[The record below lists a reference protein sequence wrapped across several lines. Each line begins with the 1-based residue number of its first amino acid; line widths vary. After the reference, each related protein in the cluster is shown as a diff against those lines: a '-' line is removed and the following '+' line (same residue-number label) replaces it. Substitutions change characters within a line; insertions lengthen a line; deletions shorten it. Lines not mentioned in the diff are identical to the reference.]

1 MILSEMSQDKVT
13 AGQGH
18 FFVLGQGDNGTSRL
32 VEMLLFSK
40 QIGCRCLFECSSFL
54 LLTLGFLASRREFL
68 DPARYSG
75 LLISDPRISKIR
87 IIKKF
92 LSKSRDEWL
101 SRDEKF
107 CILTQLIDYLHFKCS
122 VPILFLDSILVSLCC

>member
-1 MILSEMSQDKVT
+1 M
-13 AGQGH
+13 
-18 FFVLGQGDNGTSRL
+18 
-32 VEMLLFSK
+32 
-40 QIGCRCLFECSSFL
+40 
-54 LLTLGFLASRREFL
+54 ASRKEFL

-107 CILTQLIDYLHFKCS
+107 CILTHLIDYLHFKCS
-122 VPILFLDSILVSLCC
+122 VPILFLDSSLVFFMFVEAAKRIDKEMGLPSFICKIFWQNPH